1 MTNLSPQYLGA
12 QITKFIFIFILFLV
26 PINVNSEVNLTEILD
41 GNSKKITNEINNLKK
56 EMNVLSK
63 NKDLILS
70 HENEKL
76 RVKLLAIKQKLKR
89 LKQDP
94 NMQIDKNSQTNEI
107 YYYAIDILNTLVC
120 EKYLLGD
127 FSDLNLSEFKVKC

>member
-1 MTNLSPQYLGA
+1 MKINL
-12 QITKFIFIFILFLV
+12 KFIFIFILFFV

-41 GNSKKITNEINNLKK
+41 GNSKKITNEIINLN
-56 EMNVLSK
+56 EEINVLSK

-76 RVKLLAIKQKLKR
+76 RVKLLAIGQKLKR

-94 NMQIDKNSQTNEI
+94 NMQIDKNSHTNEI
-107 YYYAIDILNTLVC
+107 YYYAVDILNTLVC

-127 FSDLNLSEFKVKC
+127 FSDLNLSEFNVKC